1 MGAAV
6 ACCGNNDPEKC
17 EIKTHDP
24 AVGHTRDMRDIDKL
38 ALVIKIQAR
47 WRGYLARKRLRIR
60 GSEGMMNRPSYEGA
74 ANYDNPEVQNIRQ
87 ELGDFDYGSDD
98 TKLGQREDRPFI
110 TLENGAKY
118 QGQWLKS
125 SQIR

>member
-17 EIKTHDP
+17 EVKTHDP
-24 AVGHTRDMRDIDKL
+24 AVGHTREMRDSDKIYL
-38 ALVIKIQAR
+38 IVKIQAIF
-47 WRGYLARKRLRIR
+47 RGYLTRKRIREVR
-60 GSEGMMNRPSYEGA
+60 GSDGMMNRPSYDGV

-87 ELGDFDYGSDD
+87 TLGDFDYGSDD
-98 TKLGQREDRPFI
+98 SKLGKREDRPFI

-118 QGQWLKS
+118 QGQWL
-125 SQIR
+125 